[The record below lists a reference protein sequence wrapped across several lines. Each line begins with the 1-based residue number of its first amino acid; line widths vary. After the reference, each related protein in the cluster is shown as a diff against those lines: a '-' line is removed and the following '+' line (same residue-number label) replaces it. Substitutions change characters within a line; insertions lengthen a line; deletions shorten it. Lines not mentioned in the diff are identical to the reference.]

1 MTSLLSPSRNLLQQQ
16 PLQQGE
22 NALYHSL
29 KKLPRRAKQ
38 VFLYSRLDGLGLA
51 AIAQRMGLAPHTVSK
66 DMRRVLEH
74 CSPHGKHEGNQA
86 IAWYVRLQS
95 PDTTASERID
105 FRRWLD
111 ADTANLNAFHAT
123 EMRWRQL
130 LAPARLL
137 GAGQWYHKRWG
148 HMSWRAWA
156 GLAALTALLAELA
169 AWI

>member
-1 MTSLLSPSRNLLQQQ
+1 MGVAPS
-16 PLQQGE
+16 
-22 NALYHSL
+22 
-29 KKLPRRAKQ
+29 
-38 VFLYSRLDGLGLA
+38 
-51 AIAQRMGLAPHTVSK
+51 TVSK
-66 DMRRVLEH
+66 DMRQVLEQ
-74 CSPHGKHEGNQA
+74 CSPHGKHEGNPA

-111 ADTANLNAFHAT
+111 ADSAHLNAFHAT

-148 HMSWRAWA
+148 HLSWRAWA